1 MVLFLPNQKNQLDSL
16 PEMKK
21 STTPSTRKSVDQL
34 SGKVEKIGIMI
45 EQTGQAPMPG
55 RIVAYLMLSEP
66 PYRGFYEIQEF
77 LKASKS
83 SISTALNQLMQ
94 ADVVNYITFSGDR
107 KRYFQ
112 INTKG
117 LSKVIKDQYKK
128 GQLINDMIMEAL
140 QHRKNSEFQHFSR
153 ELKEVIDFSTY
164 IHKGIDKLVADWEKA
179 HK

>member
-1 MVLFLPNQKNQLDSL
+1 
-16 PEMKK
+16 MKK
-21 STTPSTRKSVDQL
+21 NATSTVHKSADQL
-34 SGKVEKIGIMI
+34 SKKVEKIGIMI

-66 PYRGFYEIQEF
+66 PYRDFYDIQAF

-94 ADVVNYITFSGDR
+94 AGVVNYITFSGDR

-117 LSKVIKDQYKK
+117 LAEVIKDQYKK
-128 GQLINDMIMEAL
+128 GKLINDMIMETL
-140 QHRKNSEFQHFSR
+140 QHRKNSEFQRFSR

-164 IHKGIDKLVADWEKA
+164 IHKGIDRMIADWEKA
-179 HK
+179 HP